1 MKRILIAA
9 ILVPAVAL
17 TAACA
22 SYGPQDYSASE
33 AGSVETV
40 QYGNVVSVR
49 PVHIDGDQ
57 APVGTLAGAAV
68 GGLLGSTVGH
78 GSGSAA
84 AAILGAVGGG
94 LAGNALEHNATA
106 QNGEEVVVRLD
117 NGQTI
122 AVVQGGWQDFA
133 AGQRVQVVTGRGGS
147 RVEHA

>member
-1 MKRILIAA
+1 MKRLIIAA
-9 ILVPAVAL
+9 LFAPAVAL
-17 TAACA
+17 TACA
-22 SYGPQDYSASE
+22 SLSPQEYSA
-33 AGSVETV
+33 ADARSVESV
-40 QYGNVVSVR
+40 QFGSVVSVR
-49 PVHIDGDQ
+49 PVRINGGDN

-68 GGLLGSTVGH
+68 GGLLGSTIGH

-94 LAGNALEHNATA
+94 LAGNALERNATT

-133 AGQRVQVVTGRGGS
+133 TGQRVQVVTGRGGS

>member
-1 MKRILIAA
+1 M
-9 ILVPAVAL
+9 
-17 TAACA
+17 
-22 SYGPQDYSASE
+22 
-33 AGSVETV
+33 
-40 QYGNVVSVR
+40 QYGSVVSVR
-49 PVHIDGDQ
+49 PVRINGGDN

-68 GGLLGSTVGH
+68 GGLLGSTIGH

-94 LAGNALEHNATA
+94 LAGNALEHNATT